1 MPLPFFAIFATIVAD
16 SLLFSENPGK
26 EESLYFITQDGAL
39 IDMTNF
45 AQFSRQWL
53 PQIETEMQALLS
65 NEPPVLR
72 GMYGMMRYHMGW
84 ENQQGAP
91 EQSPAGKRIR
101 PLLTLMT
108 CQAAGAN
115 PSRALPAA
123 AAVELLHNFSLI
135 HDDIEDRS
143 LTRRHRPTVWS
154 WAGQAQAINTGDA
167 LFVIAH
173 LALLRLR
180 KLALPPARVLEALQ
194 IFDDTCL
201 RLTEG
206 QYLDMSFES
215 RTDVSLDEYL
225 LMISGKTAAL
235 LSASALLGALIAGS
249 RNLDAYRTFGYELG
263 LSFQIEDD
271 ILGIWGE
278 EALTGKSATGDIITR
293 KKTLP
298 VLYAL
303 EQSGPAADRLRAFY
317 TRAAPLTTAEVPVI
331 LTLLDALKARE
342 YATAQGLAHAE
353 AALAALN
360 ATADDAETID
370 LLASLVRR
378 LVGRKN

>member
-1 MPLPFFAIFATIVAD
+1 
-16 SLLFSENPGK
+16 
-26 EESLYFITQDGAL
+26 
-39 IDMTNF
+39 MTTF
-45 AQFSRQWL
+45 EQFSRQWL
-53 PQIETEMQALLS
+53 PEIETEMRTLLS
-65 NEPPVLR
+65 GEPPVLR
-72 GMYGMMRYHMGW
+72 GMYSMMRYHMGW

-91 EQSPAGKRIR
+91 EHSPAGKRIR
-101 PLLTLMT
+101 PLLALLT

-115 PSRALPAA
+115 PVRALPAA

-154 WAGQAQAINTGDA
+154 WAGEAQAINTGDA
-167 LFVIAH
+167 MFVVAH
-173 LALLRLR
+173 LAMLRLR
-180 KLALPPARVLEALQ
+180 AINIPDARVLNALQ
-194 IFDDTCL
+194 VFDDTCI

-215 RTDVSLDEYL
+215 RTDVTLDEYL

-249 RNLDAYRTFGYELG
+249 EKLDAYRAFGYELG
-263 LSFQIEDD
+263 LAFQIEDD

-303 EQSGPAADRLRAFY
+303 DQSGPVADRLRAFY
-317 TRAAPLTTAEVPVI
+317 TRESPLTADEVPVV
-331 LTLLDALKARE
+331 LALLDELNARD
-342 YATAQGLAHAE
+342 YAMAQGLSHAE
-353 AALAALN
+353 AALSALDAA
-360 ATADDAETID
+360 AGDAETID

-378 LVGRKN
+378 LVGRKR

>member
-1 MPLPFFAIFATIVAD
+1 
-16 SLLFSENPGK
+16 
-26 EESLYFITQDGAL
+26 
-39 IDMTNF
+39 MTTF
-45 AQFSRQWL
+45 EQFSRQWL
-53 PQIETEMQALLS
+53 PEIETEMRALLS
-65 NEPPVLR
+65 GEPPVLR
-72 GMYGMMRYHMGW
+72 GMYSMMRYHMGW
-84 ENQQGAP
+84 ENQQGSP

-101 PLLTLMT
+101 PILTLLT
-108 CQAAGAN
+108 CQAAGGYPA
-115 PSRALPAA
+115 RAVPAA

-154 WAGQAQAINTGDA
+154 WAGEAQAINTGDA
-167 LFVIAH
+167 MFVIAH

-180 KLALPPARVLEALQ
+180 ALDVPDARVLDALQ
-194 IFDDTCL
+194 IFDNTCI

-215 RTDVSLDEYL
+215 RTDVTLDEYL
-225 LMISGKTAAL
+225 LMIAGKTAAL

-249 RNLDAYRTFGYELG
+249 EHVDAYRVFGHELG

-303 EQSGPAADRLRAFY
+303 DQSGPAADRLRAFY
-317 TRAAPLTTAEVPVI
+317 TREVPLTADEVPTI
-331 LTLLDALKARE
+331 LALLDELKARD
-342 YATAQGLAHAE
+342 YAVAQGLAHAE
-353 AALAALN
+353 AALAALD
-360 ATADDAETID
+360 AAAGDAETVD

-378 LVGRKN
+378 LIGRKN

>member
-1 MPLPFFAIFATIVAD
+1 
-16 SLLFSENPGK
+16 
-26 EESLYFITQDGAL
+26 
-39 IDMTNF
+39 MTTF
-45 AQFSRQWL
+45 EQFSRQWL
-53 PQIETEMQALLS
+53 PEIETEMRTLLS
-65 NEPPVLR
+65 GEPPVLR
-72 GMYGMMRYHMGW
+72 GMYSMMRYHMGW

-91 EQSPAGKRIR
+91 EHSPAGKRIR
-101 PLLTLMT
+101 PLLVLLT

-115 PSRALPAA
+115 PVRALPAA

-143 LTRRHRPTVWS
+143 LTRRHRSTVWS
-154 WAGQAQAINTGDA
+154 WAGEAQAINTGDA
-167 LFVIAH
+167 MFVIAH
-173 LALLRLR
+173 LAMLRLR
-180 KLALPPARVLEALQ
+180 AINIPDARVLNALQ
-194 IFDDTCL
+194 VFDDTCI

-215 RTDVSLDEYL
+215 RTDVTLDEYL

-249 RNLDAYRTFGYELG
+249 EKLDAYRAFGYELG

-303 EQSGPAADRLRAFY
+303 DQSGPVAERLRAFY
-317 TRAAPLTTAEVPVI
+317 TREAPLTADEVPVV
-331 LTLLDALKARE
+331 LALLDKLNARD
-342 YATAQGLAHAE
+342 YAMAQGLSHAE
-353 AALAALN
+353 AALSALDVAAG
-360 ATADDAETID
+360 DAETID

-378 LVGRKN
+378 LVGRKR

>member
-1 MPLPFFAIFATIVAD
+1 
-16 SLLFSENPGK
+16 
-26 EESLYFITQDGAL
+26 
-39 IDMTNF
+39 MTTF
-45 AQFSRQWL
+45 EQFSQQWL
-53 PQIETEMQALLS
+53 PEIVTEIQALLS
-65 NEPPVLR
+65 GEAPVLR
-72 GMYGMMRYHMGW
+72 GMYSMMRYHMGW
-84 ENQQGAP
+84 ENQQGTP

-101 PLLTLMT
+101 PLLTLMA
-108 CQAAGAN
+108 CQAAGAD
-115 PSRALPAA
+115 PARALPAA

-167 LFVIAH
+167 MFVIAH

-180 KLALPPARVLEALQ
+180 AQEIPAARVLDALQ
-194 IFDDTCL
+194 IFDDTCI

-215 RTDVSLDEYL
+215 RTDVTLDEYL

-235 LSASALLGALIAGS
+235 LSASAQLGALIAGS
-249 RNLDAYRTFGYELG
+249 EQLDAYRVFGYELG
-263 LSFQIEDD
+263 ISFQIEDD

-303 EQSGPAADRLRAFY
+303 DQSGPVAERLRAFY
-317 TRAAPLTTAEVPVI
+317 TREAPLTIDEVPVI
-331 LTLLDALKARE
+331 LALLDDLHARE
-342 YATAQGLAHAE
+342 YAMAQGLAHAE
-353 AALAALN
+353 AALAAL
-360 ATADDAETID
+360 DAAAGDAATID

-378 LVGRKN
+378 LVGRKR

>member
-1 MPLPFFAIFATIVAD
+1 
-16 SLLFSENPGK
+16 
-26 EESLYFITQDGAL
+26 
-39 IDMTNF
+39 MTTF
-45 AQFSRQWL
+45 EQFSRQWL
-53 PQIETEMQALLS
+53 PEIETEMRTLLS
-65 NEPPVLR
+65 GEPPVLR
-72 GMYGMMRYHMGW
+72 GMYSMMRYHMGW

-91 EQSPAGKRIR
+91 EHSPAGKRIR
-101 PLLTLMT
+101 PLLVLLT

-115 PSRALPAA
+115 PVRALPAA

-154 WAGQAQAINTGDA
+154 WAGEAQAINTGDA
-167 LFVIAH
+167 MFVIAH
-173 LALLRLR
+173 LAMLRLR
-180 KLALPPARVLEALQ
+180 AINIPDARVLNALQ
-194 IFDDTCL
+194 VFDDTCI

-215 RTDVSLDEYL
+215 RTDVTLDEYL

-249 RNLDAYRTFGYELG
+249 EKLDAYRAFGYELG

-303 EQSGPAADRLRAFY
+303 DQSGPVAERLRAFY
-317 TRAAPLTTAEVPVI
+317 TREAPLTADEVPVV
-331 LTLLDALKARE
+331 LALLDKLNARD
-342 YATAQGLAHAE
+342 YAMAQGLSHAE
-353 AALAALN
+353 AALSALDVAAG
-360 ATADDAETID
+360 DAETID

-378 LVGRKN
+378 LVGRKR

>member
-1 MPLPFFAIFATIVAD
+1 MPTF
-16 SLLFSENPGK
+16 E
-26 EESLYFITQDGAL
+26 
-39 IDMTNF
+39 
-45 AQFSRQWL
+45 QFSRQWI
-53 PQIETEMQALLS
+53 PEIETEMRALLS
-65 NEPPVLR
+65 GESPPLR
-72 GMYGMMRYHMGW
+72 GMYSMMRYHMGW

-91 EQSPAGKRIR
+91 EEAPAGKRIR

-108 CQAAGAN
+108 CQAAGGDPAQ
-115 PSRALPAA
+115 ALPAA

-143 LTRRHRPTVWS
+143 YTRRHRPTVWS
-154 WAGQAQAINTGDA
+154 WAGEAQAINTGDA
-167 LFVIAH
+167 MFVIAH
-173 LALLRLR
+173 LAMLRLR
-180 KLALPPARVLEALQ
+180 HRDAPAPRVLDALQ
-194 IFDDTCL
+194 LFDDTCI
-201 RLTEG
+201 RLTQG

-215 RTDVSLDEYL
+215 RTDVTLDEYM

-235 LSASALLGALIAGS
+235 LSASALLGALIAGDAHQ
-249 RNLDAYRTFGYELG
+249 DAYRAFGYELG
-263 LSFQIEDD
+263 ISFQIEDD

-303 EQSGPAADRLRAFY
+303 EQSGPEADKLRAFY
-317 TRAAPLTTAEVPVI
+317 SRPAPLTPEEVPDI
-331 LTLLDALKARE
+331 LALLDALDARA
-342 YATAQGLAHAE
+342 YAEARGLAHAE
-353 AALAALN
+353 AALAALD
-360 ATADDAETID
+360 AAEGHAETIE

>member
-1 MPLPFFAIFATIVAD
+1 
-16 SLLFSENPGK
+16 
-26 EESLYFITQDGAL
+26 
-39 IDMTNF
+39 MTTF
-45 AQFSRQWL
+45 EQFSRQWL
-53 PQIETEMQALLS
+53 PEIETEMRELLS
-65 NEPPVLR
+65 GESSALR
-72 GMYGMMRYHMGW
+72 GMYSMMRYHMGW

-91 EQSPAGKRIR
+91 ERSPAGKRIR

-108 CQAAGAN
+108 CQAAGAA
-115 PSRALPAA
+115 PGRALPAA

-167 LFVIAH
+167 MFVIAH

-180 KLALPPARVLEALQ
+180 ALQVPDARVLDALQ
-194 IFDDTCL
+194 IFDDTCI

-206 QYLDMSFES
+206 QHLDMSFES
-215 RTDVSLDEYL
+215 RTDVTLDEYL

-235 LSASALLGALIAGS
+235 LSTSALLGALIAGS
-249 RNLDAYRTFGYELG
+249 EQLDAYRAFGYELG

-293 KKTLP
+293 KKTMP

-303 EQSGPAADRLRAFY
+303 DQPGPAADRLRAFY
-317 TRAAPLTTAEVPVI
+317 TREAPLVADEVPVI
-331 LTLLDALKARE
+331 LALLDDLNVRE
-342 YATAQGLAHAE
+342 YAMAQGL
-353 AALAALN
+353 
-360 ATADDAETID
+360 T
-370 LLASLVRR
+370 
-378 LVGRKN
+378 